1 MGRDCGNSAA
11 ERALTAPP
19 TFIAH
24 GFVQLLQTVI
34 SRRRPSLVEPSAPA
48 RFHSRRLMR
57 ASLIPGP
64 HLPFPDLRTCR
75 GPAGVEPITNK
86 PSCSRRPLIV
96 GSASAAAVSACIFRT
111 IAAGVLAGTKKAY
124 H

>member
-34 SRRRPSLVEPSAPA
+34 SRRRPSLVEPSPPP
-48 RFHSRRLMR
+48 RLHSRMLMP
-57 ASLIPGP
+57 ASLITGP
-64 HLPFPDLRTCR
+64 HLSISDLRNC
-75 GPAGVEPITNK
+75 
-86 PSCSRRPLIV
+86 PSS
-96 GSASAAAVSACIFRT
+96 
-111 IAAGVLAGTKKAY
+111 AGVLAGTKKAY
-124 H
+124 HPATSKPVRPVSASVGKSGAAGARLAVVTASARNC